1 MLHTRPFT
9 QIAAIAA
16 CALLAACGGGGGG
29 AAGPELPTPPSN
41 PSGPGTPT
49 PPTPPTTNPS
59 LPLNPPQVSSTEFQ
73 RSYGLAAIHA
83 EAGFNIGA
91 TGKGV
96 TVAVLD
102 TGFNPNATDMI
113 GAYSPDSTDIVSS
126 RNVLAGVDGHGA
138 LVASVLGARFNGQ
151 GTIGVAYEATVLG
164 IRADNTA
171 AGAPCDNICHFN
183 AADLARG
190 IDYAVAHGAKVIN
203 ISLAAYDTDAA
214 QTALIEAALTRA
226 VAAGAVFTVA
236 ASNSG
241 EANPATHALYA
252 ADSRYAGAFL
262 AIGATGPD
270 GAMASFSNRAGIT
283 AQSYLTAPGVNIPA
297 NCGASG
303 NCESASGTS
312 FAAPHVAGGI
322 AMLLQYFPNLS
333 GRDAVSI
340 LIRTADD
347 RGETG
352 TDAVWGRG
360 AMNLTRA
367 FEPVGASTLALPGGA
382 QIDLPGPELGSML
395 GAAFGDAVTS
405 SGALT
410 TVISDDYNRL
420 FAVNLAESY
429 RSPRRLSS
437 VAYAAQ
443 PVNETAQALDLPLG
457 GALTLAASMPMFPYA
472 EDDASPVRSFLRPEA
487 PTSASASVRMG
498 QFNFT
503 AWRGQGEVASPQ
515 GLGGR
520 NAFLSLASANSTVAG
535 VWQAGGFAFSGEGG
549 WAERRTVMSLTPV
562 EASRYAAATAAYA
575 GQGYRL
581 SFSAGALQEPRGAL
595 GSEFNPASALSLAA
609 RTRFASVGLDRMVGP
624 LALRAEASVGRT
636 QGGGRLIDIDN
647 AVSSSWRLAL
657 SGACDAGLFCQR
669 FGVELA
675 QPLRVERG
683 LFRAMLADAPTNYDD
698 PITFSERTLSA
709 APSSRE
715 LDLRFNIDRPL
726 GAGALRLEAAAA
738 FNPAHQQSQADLGL
752 SAMWRTAF

>member
-1 MLHTRPFT
+1 M
-9 QIAAIAA
+9 
-16 CALLAACGGGGGG
+16 
-29 AAGPELPTPPSN
+29 
-41 PSGPGTPT
+41 
-49 PPTPPTTNPS
+49 
-59 LPLNPPQVSSTEFQ
+59 
-73 RSYGLAAIHA
+73 
-83 EAGFNIGA
+83 
-91 TGKGV
+91 
-96 TVAVLD
+96 
-102 TGFNPNATDMI
+102 
-113 GAYSPDSTDIVSS
+113 
-126 RNVLAGVDGHGA
+126 
-138 LVASVLGARFNGQ
+138 
-151 GTIGVAYEATVLG
+151 
-164 IRADNTA
+164 
-171 AGAPCDNICHFN
+171 
-183 AADLARG
+183 
-190 IDYAVAHGAKVIN
+190 IN
-203 ISLAAYDTDAA
+203 ISLAAYDTDAG

-270 GAMASFSNRAGIT
+270 GAMASFSNRAGVT
-283 AQSYLTAPGVNIPA
+283 AQSYLTAPGLNVPA
-297 NCGASG
+297 NCGGSG
-303 NCESASGTS
+303 NCESVSGTS

-322 AMLLQYFPNLS
+322 AMLLQYFPRLS
-333 GRDAVSI
+333 GCDAVSI
-340 LIRTADD
+340 LVRTADD

-367 FEPVGASTLALPGGA
+367 FAPVGASSLSLPGGA
-382 QIDLPGPELGSML
+382 RIDLPQAELGSML
-395 GAAFGDAVTS
+395 GAAFGDAVTA

-420 FAVNLAESY
+420 FAVNLAEGY
-429 RSPRRLSS
+429 RSPRRQGS

-457 GALTLAASMPMFPYA
+457 GALMLSASMPMFPYA

-498 QFNFT
+498 QFDFT
-503 AWRGQGEVASPQ
+503 AWRGQGAVASPQ
-515 GLGGR
+515 GLAGR
-520 NAFLSLASANSTVAG
+520 NAFMSLASANSTVAG
-535 VWQAGGFAFSGEGG
+535 VWRAGGFAFGGEGG
-549 WAERRTVMSLTPV
+549 WAERRTLMSLTPV

-575 GQGYRL
+575 SPDFRL
-581 SFSAGALQEPRGAL
+581 SVSAGALQEPRGAL

-636 QGGGRLIDIDN
+636 EGGGRLIDIDN
-647 AVSSSWRLAL
+647 AVSSSWRMAL
-657 SGACDAGLFCQR
+657 SGACDVGMFCQR

-683 LFRAMLADAPTNYDD
+683 LFRAILADMPSSYDD
-698 PITFSERTLSA
+698 PITFSQRTLSA

-715 LDLRFNIDRPL
+715 LDLRFNIDRRL
-726 GAGALRLEAAAA
+726 GAGPCALKPPPPSTPPTSRDR
-738 FNPAHQQSQADLGL
+738 PTSG
-752 SAMWRTAF
+752 SAPCGGRASDQGWS